1 MQALLNDLGKLA
13 LWNTVEQVP
22 MQVTRLTARSRVFSA
37 KP

>member
-13 LWNTVEQVP
+13 LWNTVEQAP
-22 MQVTRLTARSRVFSA
+22 TQMTQLTARGGVFSA